1 MTVKVTVT
9 YDAASDS
16 LHIDACPPYKEQESD
31 QIALGVLARTN
42 PTTGAIENIEIRSFQ
57 RRLADGQALELP
69 IGLDASVTSA

>member
-1 MTVKVTVT
+1 MTSKVTVT

-16 LHIDACPPYKEQESD
+16 LHIDACPPYKEPESD

-42 PTTGAIENIEIRSFQ
+42 PTTDAIENIEVRSFQ

-69 IGLDASVTSA
+69 IGLDVGAAGA